1 MEHIKDLEQREQK
14 PPQILLDTINTP
26 LDLKA
31 LSMDQLVEFAKEIRR
46 FIIRSVSQTGGHLA
60 SNLGVVELTIAMH
73 YVFDFLSDKLLWDV
87 GHQCYTHKILT
98 GRRDMFDRLRQKDG
112 LSGFPSPAESP
123 HDQFYVGHAGT
134 SIATALGMALGAQ
147 HSGSQEKIVVI
158 VGDASIV
165 NGTNFEALN
174 NLNLA
179 KRQMMIIL
187 NDNSLAIDKTQGSI
201 ATFLSKVRLS
211 QGYEDLRKTTN
222 HILEY
227 LPLVGKKMGNA
238 LENFKKTLR
247 MAISPSRLFESLNI
261 PYFGPVDGHD
271 IPSLVKLFEGLAQLD
286 TPAILHVY
294 TKKGKGFIPADDN
307 PTRFHSTGPFKIKGN
322 NVVSDKKGRTFTEVF
337 SEAVTEL
344 GHVNDKVITIT
355 AAMPDG
361 TGLGAFREAFPD
373 RYYDVGIAESVAVDI
388 AAGMAK
394 CGYRPLVCIYATFLQ
409 RGYDHIFQEV
419 ALQNLPVTFC
429 IDRAGLVGND
439 GPSHHGLTDICFLRA
454 LPNMVLLS
462 PGCEYEIKSALSFAT
477 AHDGP
482 VAIRYPR
489 DIVPNSRIE
498 DICSQHPIELGRSVE
513 VRKGDSDIVIVAL
526 GSLLSEAMEAGDILA
541 KV

>member
-1 MEHIKDLEQREQK
+1 MIMEHIKDLEQREQK

-482 VAIRYPR
+482 VAIR
-489 DIVPNSRIE
+489 
-498 DICSQHPIELGRSVE
+498 
-513 VRKGDSDIVIVAL
+513 
-526 GSLLSEAMEAGDILA
+526 
-541 KV
+541 